1 MIQFGLPSSL
11 STFLQRAGRAG
22 RSESIQAEAI
32 IFVEESAFQRQ
43 QGSRDVQVGE
53 QDDGDESRSQPV
65 YRKKVDPALR
75 LWIEAKD
82 CRRRV
87 ADEYFNNPPRPYS
100 EYLDHC
106 IQP

>member
-1 MIQFGLPSSL
+1 M
-11 STFLQRAGRAG
+11 FLQRAGRAG

-43 QGSRDVQVGE
+43 GQQASRDVPVGDQE
-53 QDDGDESRSQPV
+53 LNATDDIGGSRPV
-65 YRKKVDPALR
+65 YRKKVDPALQ

-100 EYLDHC
+100 EC
-106 IQP
+106 EVN